1 MRHSKERYD
10 VASNRR
16 GGGKSPDRQRPDSW
30 AVGAVALLSA
40 IVVALAATGI
50 VLLAMRHGLEGQQAQ
65 RESALAAA
73 RQQALNLVSLDA
85 RTIDRDYD
93 RMLAGTTDPL
103 RSDLKQ
109 NRAAAKDALAKS
121 KGTSTGTVTDAGLIE
136 LSGGKASAVVIVDA
150 VQTNTVT
157 RTSLSHRFRF
167 QLDLTDQGGTWLV
180 GNLESVDIC
189 GSGSATEPGC
199 AAGQQ
204 PAPSGTPKPSPTAKH

>member
-1 MRHSKERYD
+1 VKERTD
-10 VASNRR
+10 VASRR
-16 GGGKSPDRQRPDSW
+16 RDRGETAREQRRSDGW
-30 AVGAVALLSA
+30 AVGALALLSA

-50 VLLAMRHGLEGQQAQ
+50 VLLTMRHGLHGQQAA

-103 RSDLKQ
+103 RADLRQ
-109 NRAAAKDALAKS
+109 NRSAAKDALAKS
-121 KGTSTGTVTDAGLIE
+121 KGTSTGTVTDAGLVE
-136 LSGGKASAVVIVDA
+136 LSGDKAGAVVIVDA

-157 RTSLSHRFRF
+157 KTSLSHRFRF
-167 QLDLTDQGGTWLV
+167 QLDLTNQGGTWLV

-199 AAGQQ
+199 AASQQ
-204 PAPSGTPKPSPTAKH
+204 PAGNGTPKPTPTAKR